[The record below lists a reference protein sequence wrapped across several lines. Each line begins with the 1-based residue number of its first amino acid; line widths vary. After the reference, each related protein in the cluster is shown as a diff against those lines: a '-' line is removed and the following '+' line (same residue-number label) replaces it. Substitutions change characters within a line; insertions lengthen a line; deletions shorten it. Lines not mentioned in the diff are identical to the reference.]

1 MVFAVPSGARP
12 TTNKAI
18 TVGSVYGTLRE
29 SSKAPVAGPQHNL
42 ASLGNATVVQGD
54 GAAVDFEP
62 ADVIY
67 INAGATHPAD
77 RWLDAL
83 TEGGR
88 LMLPLTRVKQMQGN
102 VRHGRVFRIE
112 WRGTDYLVQSV
123 MGVAIYP
130 CEGCG
135 RDPDAEAALAA
146 AIDKD
151 IESQTESWRRVTR
164 LYRNI
169 EIPQERCWLHAR
181 GWSLA
186 YE

>member
-1 MVFAVPSGARP
+1 
-12 TTNKAI
+12 
-18 TVGSVYGTLRE
+18 LRE

-77 RWLDAL
+77 RRLDAL